1 MTMTPFYQTRSRE
14 HEKSES
20 GLHGKNRICPRL
32 YRFFWYRRS
41 KNPTFCSQ
49 NEKCKTCL
57 TGFVFAIFYSI
68 RLKNDDVSVNG
79 FSLFSMQLAT
89 CFIVVLISLEIICRS
104 EGHIHANHPKNE
116 GKVLFQVCHIRSKLV
131 KYSAGLY
138 VKPSNYRATCPSP

>member
-1 MTMTPFYQTRSRE
+1 MTMTPFYQIRSRE

-20 GLHGKNRICPRL
+20 GLHGKSRICPRL
-32 YRFFWYRRS
+32 CRFFWYRRS

-57 TGFVFAIFYSI
+57 TGFCTLSLYIIFYPI

-79 FSLFSMQLAT
+79 CSLFSMQLAT

-104 EGHIHANHPKNE
+104 QGHIHANPPKNE
-116 GKVLFQVCHIRSKLV
+116 GKVLF
-131 KYSAGLY
+131 
-138 VKPSNYRATCPSP
+138 